1 MINPK
6 YSIPPG
12 MTLTA
17 NGKTQRIFPNAQD
30 GYDLESLE
38 RGTDVLSYKQV
49 VTALKNPDAWSTNM
63 MFLNNA
69 ASARIR
75 CGGLFYVEQLRA
87 EERSKVAFR
96 KALCVAMS
104 TLEQDGHKLTQAYL
118 NLAPTRRKIKTVARQ
133 IFTEFPINTALRGG
147 SVSKVACM
155 PMGRTL
161 LKYYKQY
168 VESDFDEMALADQT
182 WLRGNRTRRI
192 STKVI
197 ELIFQAIEETFLDP
211 RKRTAA
217 AAYTRFSTLVSG
229 ENAMRSANG
238 LSPLEHVSYT
248 TVWSAV
254 ETITPASKSVARD
267 GVKQAV
273 NEHTRGST
281 DTRALMLGENVEVDE
296 CKLSLMTVSK
306 KNNWYG
312 KLSSDEK
319 ALLKEVDEIVHSR
332 LFLVLIIDVASRMP
346 LGWVLTE
353 APGAEATQAALRMAM
368 RDKSREKVLYGCESE
383 PMPAVGIGM
392 LRGDNGSGIRNVD
405 VKSAAVGLNV
415 QCLDARTYRGG
426 DKPYIERM
434 FGTMEGQLIALLHGY
449 AGRRAGALPGY
460 DPIKNG
466 VLDCE
471 ELYGL
476 ITRYLVDEYPL
487 QRHTGTTMMG
497 RRPIVAAEEINGK
510 YGAILPPAAH
520 DFRIQ
525 LGFKHR
531 CQISHEGVK
540 AFGLPYNS
548 PELQLA
554 GERAK
559 GKVTV
564 FVDPDQI
571 AFATVL
577 LEGRSDP
584 ILADLSWTAM
594 SDLTLKEFFTVAESA
609 RAEDP
614 ELTEAFESTL
624 SRVRQERFSQLA
636 DIASKRKLP
645 RSYMTLEEAN
655 KKAHV
660 ILAGVHSSRVIE
672 VEGAAQPGSLNDEC
686 LSQGA
691 YVIGD
696 GFSEAIELQ
705 SDDTNPDFL
714 TSTPN
719 IEGKLK

>member
-1 MINPK
+1 MIDPK
-6 YSIPPG
+6 YAIPSG
-12 MTLTA
+12 MVLTA

-30 GYDLESLE
+30 GYDLESSE

-49 VTALKNPDAWSTNM
+49 VSALRNPDAWSTNM
-63 MFLNNA
+63 MILNNA

-75 CGGLFYVEQLRA
+75 CGGLFHVDQLKAKEQD
-87 EERSKVAFR
+87 KVAFR
-96 KALCVAMS
+96 KALCVALS
-104 TLEQDGHKLTQAYL
+104 VLEQEGCKLTQAYL
-118 NLAPTRRKIKTVARQ
+118 NLASTRIKVKTVAGQ
-133 IFTEFPINTALRGG
+133 IYTKSPINTALRGG

-155 PMGRTL
+155 PLGRTL
-161 LKYYKQY
+161 LRYYKLY
-168 VESDFDEMALADQT
+168 VDSGFDEMALADQT
-182 WLRGNRTRRI
+182 WLRGNRMRRI
-192 STKVI
+192 STRVVD
-197 ELIFQAIEETFLDP
+197 LILQAIEEVFLDP

-217 AAYTRFSTLVSG
+217 AAYTRFTSLIAK
-229 ENAMRSANG
+229 ENAVRRANG
-238 LSPLEHVSYT
+238 LSPLESVSYT
-248 TVWSAV
+248 TVWNVVKAIAPS
-254 ETITPASKSVARD
+254 SKSIARD

-273 NEHTRGST
+273 NDHTRGST
-281 DTRALMLGENVEVDE
+281 DTRALMLGEHAEVDE

-306 KNNWYG
+306 KHNWYG
-312 KLSSDEK
+312 KLNADEK

-346 LGWVLTE
+346 LGWILTE

-368 RDKSREKVLYGCESE
+368 RDKSREKILYGCERD
-383 PMPAVGIGM
+383 PMPAIGIGM
-392 LRGDNGSGIRNVD
+392 LKGDNGSGIRNVD
-405 VKSAAVGLNV
+405 VKSAAVGLKI
-415 QCLDARTYRGG
+415 QSIDARTYRGG
-426 DKPYIERM
+426 DKSYIERIL
-434 FGTMEGQLIALLHGY
+434 GTTESQLISLLHGY

-476 ITRYLVDEYPL
+476 ITRYFVDEYPL

-497 RRPIVAAEEINGK
+497 RRPIRAAEEINEK
-510 YGAILPPAAH
+510 FGAILPPTAH

-554 GERAK
+554 GEQAK
-559 GKVTV
+559 GKATV

-577 LEGRSDP
+577 LEGRPEP
-584 ILADLSWTAM
+584 ILADLSWTEM
-594 SDLTLKEFFTVAESA
+594 SDLTLKEFFIIAEIA

-614 ELTEAFESTL
+614 QLTESFEGTL
-624 SRVRQERFSQLA
+624 ARVRQERSDQMT
-636 DIASKRKLP
+636 DIASKNKLP
-645 RSYMTLEEAN
+645 RSFMTLDEAN
-655 KKAHV
+655 KKARA
-660 ILAGVHSSRVIE
+660 ILAGVHSPRVVE
-672 VEGAAQPGSLNDEC
+672 VAGAVKPGSLNDDD

-691 YVIGD
+691 FVIGD
-696 GFSEAIELQ
+696 GFSEAIEPEP
-705 SDDTNPDFL
+705 DETDPDFL
-714 TSTPN
+714 MSAPD